1 MSESAQVP
9 QGFKALQRGNS
20 PFLSSLGT
28 LYAKDEGSGAV
39 IGLRIEEKHL
49 NTRGVAHG
57 GMLVTLA
64 DSAMGI
70 VIAMSRTPP
79 HPMVTVNL
87 TADFADTARAGDWAE
102 ARVDVQKI
110 GKRLA
115 FASCQLWVGEKRI
128 LRASGIFAR
137 AASVN
142 RSDGSRG
149 RSGSVSP
156 TSTSGGTT

>member
-1 MSESAQVP
+1 VTKAAEVP
-9 QGFKALQRGNS
+9 EGFRALQRGSS
-20 PFLSSLGT
+20 PFLSSLGP
-28 LYAKDEGSGAV
+28 LYARSEGSGVV

-64 DSAMGI
+64 DSALGI
-70 VIAMSRTPP
+70 AIAMSRSPP

-87 TADFADTARAGDWAE
+87 SADFADAAREGDWVE

-115 FASCQLWVGEKRI
+115 FASCHLWVGEKRI
-128 LRASGIFAR
+128 LRASGIFAHV
-137 AASVN
+137 APVASE
-142 RSDGSRG
+142 GPFEG
-149 RSGSVSP
+149 
-156 TSTSGGTT
+156 

>member
-1 MSESAQVP
+1 MSAKVP
-9 QGFKALQRGNS
+9 RGFRALLRGSS
-20 PFLSSLGT
+20 PFLSSLGP
-28 LYAKDEGSGAV
+28 LYASADGV

-64 DSAMGI
+64 DSALGI
-70 VIAMSRTPP
+70 VIAMSRVPP

-87 TADFADTARAGDWAE
+87 TADFADVARAGDWVE

-115 FASCQLWVGEKRI
+115 FANCQLWVGEKRI
-128 LRASGIFAR
+128 LRASGIFAHV
-137 AASVN
+137 APT
-142 RSDGSRG
+142 G
-149 RSGSVSP
+149 REGP
-156 TSTSGGTT
+156 FEG

>member
-1 MSESAQVP
+1 MSAASHIPA
-9 QGFKALQRGNS
+9 GFKELRRANS
-20 PFLSSLGT
+20 PYLSTLGP
-28 LYAKDEGSGAV
+28 LYAKGEGSSVV

-70 VIAMSRTPP
+70 VLAAARTPP
-79 HPMVTVNL
+79 DPMVTVNL
-87 TADFADTARAGDWAE
+87 SADFADVARAGDWAE
-102 ARVDVQKI
+102 ARVDVQKM

-137 AASVN
+137 AAGV
-142 RSDGSRG
+142 DGG
-149 RSGSVSP
+149 NGSQGVSP
-156 TSTSGGTT
+156 TGSSGGKT